1 MENGFI
7 RYDGGRL
14 EIWKG
19 IYDVKIFDFM
29 ILFCLVVFNDLFL
42 LVLLESAV

>member
-7 RYDGGRL
+7 RQDGGRL

-19 IYDVKIFDFM
+19 IYDVKN
-29 ILFCLVVFNDLFL
+29 LCWVVWFRF
-42 LVLLESAV
+42 